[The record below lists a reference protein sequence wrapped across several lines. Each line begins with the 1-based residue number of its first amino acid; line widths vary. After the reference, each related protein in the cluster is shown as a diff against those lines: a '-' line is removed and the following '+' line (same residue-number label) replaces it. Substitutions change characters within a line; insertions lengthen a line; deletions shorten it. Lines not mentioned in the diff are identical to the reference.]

1 MQFNGTKLK
10 EITSKLL
17 KYLIDTKHV
26 NLFLVAFRM
35 LINGKKRFIGMII
48 GATFSAFIIM
58 QQPSVYQGVTDRL
71 VSPIHAITEPDLWV
85 MGGSSFSFDQPTFFK
100 ATDIY
105 RVRSVPGVLWAVPLY
120 RTWYSMKHLKTKKQQ
135 NWEIIGVDA
144 QSLIGLPKT
153 MLNGVRSAIHHA
165 NAVIIDGYSL
175 KQLETENRKTIQMG
189 DKLVEGRN
197 TWTVAGISSPLRTY
211 MTEPKAYMVS
221 THIPNVLGHPSF
233 ILVKV
238 KPSYDV
244 SQVASEIQKITK
256 YFAFTPSQFADRSN
270 KYFRDQTPI
279 VMGFVSIAIIG
290 FTIGLVMM
298 WQIFNNFVVSH
309 LHQFGMLKMLGVSSS
324 LLMKMV
330 LFQAGVTGGLGYL
343 IGLLLT
349 VLFGLIFCD
358 TVIAFHLTWQII
370 FLGAAGTTLVVA
382 FASYFGILKVIRLD
396 TVELCRDS
404 D

>member
-1 MQFNGTKLK
+1 MQLNGTKLK
-10 EITSKLL
+10 ELASKLV
-17 KYLIDTKHV
+17 KYLIDTKHA
-26 NLFLVAFRM
+26 NLLLVAFKM
-35 LINGKKRFIGMII
+35 LVNSKKRFIGMII

-71 VSPIHAITEPDLWV
+71 VAPIRAIPEPDLWV
-85 MGGSSFSFDQPTFFK
+85 MGDGSFSFDQPTFFK

-120 RTWYSMKHLKTKKQQ
+120 RTWFSLKHLKTKKQQ
-135 NWEIIGVDA
+135 NWEVIGVDA
-144 QSLIGLPKT
+144 KSLIGLPKN
-153 MLNGVRSAIHHA
+153 MLSGVRSDIHHA
-165 NAVIIDGYSL
+165 NALIIDGYSL
-175 KQLETENRKTIQMG
+175 KQVETENRETIQMG
-189 DKLVEGRN
+189 DKLIEGRN
-197 TWTVAGISSPLRTY
+197 TWTVAAISNPLRTY
-211 MTEPKAYMVS
+211 MTEPKAYILS

-244 SQVASEIQKITK
+244 HEVASEIQKITK
-256 YFAFTPSQFADRSN
+256 YLAFTHSQFVDRSN
-270 KYFRDQTPI
+270 KYFREQTPI

-298 WQIFNNFVVSH
+298 WQIFNNFVISH
-309 LHQFGMLKMLGVSSS
+309 LHQFGMLKMLGVSNA

-330 LFQAGVTGGLGYL
+330 LFQAAVTGGLGYL

-349 VLFGLIFCD
+349 ILFGFIFCD
-358 TVIAFHLTWQII
+358 TVIAFHLTWRII
-370 FLGAAGTTLVVA
+370 LLGAVGTSFVIA

-404 D
+404 N

>member
-1 MQFNGTKLK
+1 MQLNGTKLK
-10 EITSKLL
+10 ELASKLC
-17 KYLIDTKHV
+17 KRLIDTKHA
-26 NLFLVAFRM
+26 NLFLVAFKM
-35 LINGKKRFIGMII
+35 LVNSKKRFIGMVI

-71 VSPIHAITEPDLWV
+71 VAPIRAITEPDLWV
-85 MGGSSFSFDQPTFFK
+85 MGGGSFSFDQPTFFK

-120 RTWYSMKHLKTKKQQ
+120 RTWYPIKHLQTKKQR
-135 NWEIIGVDA
+135 NWDFIGVDPK
-144 QSLIGLPKT
+144 SLIGLPKT
-153 MLNGVRSAIHHA
+153 MLSGERSAIQHA
-165 NAVIIDGYSL
+165 NAVLVDGYSL
-175 KQLETENRKTIQMG
+175 KQMETESKKTIQMG
-189 DKLVEGRN
+189 DKLLVGRF
-197 TWTVAGISSPLRTY
+197 TWNVAGITTPVRTY
-211 MTEPKAYMVS
+211 MTEPKAYMLS
-221 THIPNVLGHPSF
+221 SHIPGVLSLSSF

-238 KPSYDV
+238 KPSYDIN
-244 SQVASEIQKITK
+244 QVANEIQKITK
-256 YFAFTPSQFADRSN
+256 YLALTPSQFADRSN

-279 VMGFVSIAIIG
+279 VMGFVSIAVIG

-298 WQIFNNFVVSH
+298 WQIFNNFVITH
-309 LHQFGMLKMLGVSSS
+309 LHQFGMLKMLGLPNS

-330 LFQAGVTGGLGYL
+330 LFQAGVTGGFGYL

-349 VLFGLIFCD
+349 ILFGLIFYD
-358 TVIAFHLTWQII
+358 TVIAFHLTWQIVL
-370 FLGAAGTTLVVA
+370 LGAAGTALVVA